1 MDHPL
6 GEPSIAPSPK
16 RGVLARAWAFVSRPS
31 ARFSLGA
38 IAFSGLLF
46 GVLLWGGLHWALER
60 VNNEKFCISC
70 HEMGENNY
78 AELRETI
85 HFKNRSGVRATCPD
99 CHVPKQWLPKMIAKI
114 KASADVYRH
123 VMGRYNTPE
132 KFEEK
137 RARLAQN
144 VWNAMKEND
153 SRECRSCHSADSMDP
168 HKQSA
173 TSEVMML
180 ALKNGATCIDCH
192 MGIAHYLPKSN
203 PYLPKSHPP
212 GKRASAKAV
221 SNPEQR

>member
-1 MDHPL
+1 
-6 GEPSIAPSPK
+6 
-16 RGVLARAWAFVSRPS
+16 
-31 ARFSLGA
+31 
-38 IAFSGLLF
+38 LF

-78 AELRETI
+78 AELQETI

-144 VWNAMKEND
+144 VWKSMKEKRLPGVPELPFGGLD
-153 SRECRSCHSADSMDP
+153 GSAQAVRGIRGHDARTEERSNLHRLP
-168 HKQSA
+168 HGRRPLPAEIQS
-173 TSEVMML
+173 V
-180 ALKNGATCIDCH
+180 
-192 MGIAHYLPKSN
+192 P
-203 PYLPKSHPP
+203 
-212 GKRASAKAV
+212 AKVAPV
-221 SNPEQR
+221 G